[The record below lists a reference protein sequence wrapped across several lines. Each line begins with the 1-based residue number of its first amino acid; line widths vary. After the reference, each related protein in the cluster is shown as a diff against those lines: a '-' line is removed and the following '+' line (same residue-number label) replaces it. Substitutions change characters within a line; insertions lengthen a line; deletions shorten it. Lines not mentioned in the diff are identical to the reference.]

1 MTTPS
6 EAFDFTLDQLTF
18 VAFFT
23 LLERADD
30 RLVVGLWLIPL
41 TYGVLVNATLLATVL
56 GCKELRE
63 NPSYYALNHIAL
75 CSASSRRVFV
85 LLASSSDKL
94 TSEVHSE
101 LAPNSP
107 LNYTISF
114 VAQCVWWAFVF
125 ELTFVAFTR
134 FKLFA
139 RRVMLAVVGVTT
151 SMGITMCAPHMH
163 ACCRILWLFDDWTN
177 TYYPTTTWYIQFDF
191 VVTLTTIGIIIV
203 SYAGV
208 FWRLRESAEIFQ
220 TSTNKG
226 RDQRKIALQVGL
238 MCVVYIINSIL
249 WNVIPYIAASK
260 WVNVAFV
267 STTSIQCGIHPTIAF
282 AFNRRIRKEL
292 SAKMRSTIRRPPRT
306 TPYTTTPSL

>member
-1 MTTPS
+1 
-6 EAFDFTLDQLTF
+6 
-18 VAFFT
+18 
-23 LLERADD
+23 
-30 RLVVGLWLIPL
+30 
-41 TYGVLVNATLLATVL
+41 
-56 GCKELRE
+56 
-63 NPSYYALNHIAL
+63 
-75 CSASSRRVFV
+75 
-85 LLASSSDKL
+85 
-94 TSEVHSE
+94 
-101 LAPNSP
+101 
-107 LNYTISF
+107 
-114 VAQCVWWAFVF
+114 
-125 ELTFVAFTR
+125 
-134 FKLFA
+134 
-139 RRVMLAVVGVTT
+139 MLAVVGVTT
-151 SMGITMCAPHMH
+151 SMGITM
-163 ACCRILWLFDDWTN
+163 LFDDWTN

-208 FWRLRESAEIFQ
+208 FWRLR

-306 TPYTTTPSL
+306 TPYTTTPSLVTTAISSRDHYLFHSDR